1 MRNEE
6 RLARDADA
14 AQSIPHSA
22 FRIPHSRILLAD
34 DNADMRDYVRRLLAA
49 NCDVEAVTD
58 GEAALEAARERPPD
72 LILTDVMMPKLDG
85 FEACRA
91 IKRDADLAG
100 TPVILLSAKARD
112 IDQKQGYEAGADD
125 YITKPFSPG
134 RLVDRV
140 HGLLKQKA

>member
-1 MRNEE
+1 MKKGK
-6 RLARDADA
+6 
-14 AQSIPHSA
+14 
-22 FRIPHSRILLAD
+22 ILVVD
-34 DNADMRDYVRRLLAA
+34 DENYILHILDFSLGAEGYEVLTA
-49 NCDVEAVTD
+49 ED
-58 GEAALEAARERPPD
+58 GEAAVQKCKDERPD
-72 LILTDVMMPKLDG
+72 LVVLDVMMPKMDG

-91 IKRDADLAG
+91 IKRDPDLAG

-112 IDQKQGYEAGADD
+112 VDQKQGYEAGADD

>member
-1 MRNEE
+1 MNKGK
-6 RLARDADA
+6 
-14 AQSIPHSA
+14 
-22 FRIPHSRILLAD
+22 ILVVD
-34 DNADMRDYVRRLLAA
+34 DENYILHILDFSLGAEGYEVITAEDGE
-49 NCDVEAVTD
+49 EAVRKAK
-58 GEAALEAARERPPD
+58 EHRPD
-72 LILTDVMMPKLDG
+72 LVVLDVMMPKMDG

-91 IKRDADLAG
+91 IKGDPEIGG

-140 HGLLKQKA
+140 HGLLQTRTP